1 MSVRKQ
7 LEDALRILLPKR
19 WKIVATST
27 TLDAISA
34 DAVVM
39 LKQLELAPAPRA
51 PRAETIVSYVVTI
64 IDPHEDLAS
73 AETALDDGVVDLFR
87 ALQRITF
94 TNPTK
99 ATKVTFSDQY
109 LAYDLTVEVVTTTPK
124 EKTDA

>member
-1 MSVRKQ
+1 MSVRNQ
-7 LEDALRILLPKR
+7 LQDALRLLVPKR
-19 WKIVATST
+19 WKIVPTSS

-39 LKQLELAPAPRA
+39 LKQLELTPAPRA
-51 PRAETIVSYVVTI
+51 PRSEVLVSYVITI
-64 IDPHEDLAS
+64 IDPHEDIAS
-73 AETALDDGVVDLFR
+73 AETALDDGVLDLFR

-99 ATKVTFSDQY
+99 ATKVTFADQY